1 MKLLYTLTAYPPS
14 IGGAQLH
21 THLLAREM
29 LSRHSVQVVTQWDS
43 NRSDWLLGTT
53 VRAPGESRDYALE
66 GVHVHRIGLSAR
78 EKLRIAPSALAY
90 YPIMRTA
97 LRPISACLARRL
109 APYAEGADLIH
120 NVRVGREGISYASLQ
135 IARQRDI
142 PFVFTPLHHPRW
154 VGWRYR
160 AYIDLYAQADLLFA
174 LTDTERRTLC
184 ELGAQEERV
193 VVIGHGPVVASHADG
208 EAFLRALQIEGP
220 VVLFLGQHFSYKGY
234 RQVLDAAPL
243 VWRRA
248 PETHFVFIGPAV
260 KGSERA
266 FAERVDRRVHRLGKV
281 SLQRK
286 TDALAACTLLCV
298 PSTQES
304 FGGVYTEAW
313 SFGKPV
319 IGCNSPA
326 VAEVISDRVDGYLVE
341 QEPAQIASAIC
352 HLLSH
357 PSEAQA
363 MGAAGQRKVRAR
375 YTWSQIA
382 ARAEQAYRTVIHT

>member
-21 THLLAREM
+21 THLQAREM
-29 LSRHSVQVVTQWDS
+29 LSLHSVQVVTQWDS

-53 VRAPGESRDYALE
+53 VWAPGESRDYTVE
-66 GVHVHRIGLSAR
+66 GVHVHRLGLSPQ
-78 EKLRIAPSALAY
+78 EKLRIAPCVLVY
-90 YPIMRTA
+90 YPMMRAA

-109 APYAEGADLIH
+109 APYAERADLIH

-135 IARQRDI
+135 AARRRGI

-160 AYIDLYAQADLLFA
+160 AYIDLYVQADLLFA
-174 LTDTERRTLC
+174 LTDAERRTLC

-193 VVIGHGPVVASHADG
+193 VVIGHGPVVAPHADG

-220 VVLFLGQHFSYKGY
+220 VVLFLGQHFPYKGY

-243 VWRRA
+243 VWRRV

-260 KGSERA
+260 GGSERA

-313 SFGKPV
+313 TFGKPV
-319 IGCNSPA
+319 IGCNTPA
-326 VAEVISDRVDGYLVE
+326 VAEVVSGGVDGCLVE
-341 QEPAQIASAIC
+341 QEPEEVAEAIC
-352 HLLSH
+352 YLLLH
-357 PSEAQA
+357 PTEAQA
-363 MGAAGQRKVRAR
+363 MGAAGRRKVHDR
-375 YTWSQIA
+375 YTWPQIA
-382 ARAEQAYRTVIHT
+382 ARAEQAYGSVLHR